1 MAHIILFF
9 LVTRED
15 ADFLDVALKEATEH
29 RVAER
34 TGTTG
39 DQQGFVL
46 KCGHYI
52 TFRYF

>member
-15 ADFLDVALKEATEH
+15 ADLLDIALEEATEH

-34 TGTTG
+34 TGSTG
-39 DQQGFVL
+39 DQQSFV
-46 KCGHYI
+46 CEY
-52 TFRYF
+52 